1 MKSSTILMR
10 RLGDFLLPAEDK
22 ALETLRRIPP
32 RVPIAVRVL
41 RHRSP
46 EQTALYWRCLERVVE
61 ATGRWH
67 AAEEL
72 HLALK
77 VATGQVDIVQLLD
90 SRKVLV
96 PKSTGFDA
104 MTQDEASAYFD
115 AALKIV
121 CDELMG
127 GITVE
132 ELLEH
137 AGAKVAA

>member
-10 RLGDFLLPAEDK
+10 RLGGFLYPAEDK
-22 ALETLRRIPP
+22 AVEMLQRIPP

-67 AAEEL
+67 TPEEL

-77 VATGQVDIVQLLD
+77 VATGRVDIVQLLD
-90 SRKVLV
+90 GRRVLV
-96 PKSTGFDA
+96 PESIAFDA

-121 CDELMG
+121 CDEIMG

-132 ELLEH
+132 ELLDH
-137 AGAKVAA
+137 AGARVAA

>member
-10 RLGDFLLPAEDK
+10 RLGGFLYPAEDK
-22 ALETLRRIPP
+22 AVEMLRRIPP

-77 VATGQVDIVQLLD
+77 VSTGQVDIVQLLD
-90 SRKVLV
+90 GRRVLV
-96 PKSTGFDA
+96 PKSIGFDA

>member
-10 RLGDFLLPAEDK
+10 RIGDFLLPAEDK

-46 EQTALYWRCLERVVE
+46 EQTALYWRCLEHVVE

-77 VATGQVDIVQLLD
+77 VATGRVDVVQLLD
-90 SRKVLV
+90 GRKVLV
-96 PKSTGFDA
+96 PESIAFDQ

-127 GITVE
+127 GVTVE
-132 ELLEH
+132 ELLGH
-137 AGAKVAA
+137 AGARVAA